1 MSLPADPGQ
10 SAQPGRVAQRRL
22 PARALR
28 WPRPSAGLG
37 RRLLCSVGM
46 TVVAMMVAAPLAVA
60 WGVGHARVET
70 YLGPNVVQ
78 LASTYDPEVKI
89 DLGPLGNAYL
99 PSPVAPLGLD
109 LIVGGVSAG
118 SGVGSFLSQQNLA
131 AYTSVFADPDEA
143 VTGIADELVADVFV
157 ESLKAEAVL
166 LLGFGLWV
174 VRRRL
179 LAPALVPHVTVRRAV
194 VIYAAVVVVV
204 LGSIVA
210 PPSRE
215 RAARLPVAVAAGTS
229 FDGLT
234 VDSPVL
240 SDLLDRGIKGVALLT
255 DRQQRAVDRYVTAA
269 SDNLRAQIGRLPE
282 PAEDETMYLGF
293 SDLHC
298 NQAMT
303 ELIEQ
308 AAVLT
313 KPAQVLSSGDDT
325 VNGTAAERGCLTREA
340 RIAQGVP
347 FLVSTGNHDS
357 DVTEAQMKGAGMVV
371 LDGNVVDSAGLFV
384 LGDDDPER
392 QVPFSVERVAERPE
406 TEPQLGQRLIKTARA
421 DHTDVILVHQPTA
434 SVEIMTTPNPP
445 ARLVLWGHYHSES
458 GPAVVPHEDGSWTVG
473 MQQGTAG
480 GVKQPTFSSFSTPF
494 SPPLIRADIYF
505 YFRDDA
511 TGLITGVQPVHFL
524 PDATVVVAARVAT
537 GDLDALPASTRE
549 QLDPTSPSP
558 APESPR

>member
-1 MSLPADPGQ
+1 
-10 SAQPGRVAQRRL
+10 
-22 PARALR
+22 
-28 WPRPSAGLG
+28 
-37 RRLLCSVGM
+37 M

-255 DRQQRAVDRYVTAA
+255 DRQQRAVDRYVTAG
-269 SDNLRAQIGRLPE
+269 SDNLRAQIDRLPE

-371 LDGNVVDSAGLFV
+371 LDGDVVDSAGLFV

-458 GPAVVPHEDGSWTVG
+458 GPVVVPHEDGSWTVG

-505 YFRDDA
+505 YFRDNA